1 MPSFIQRHRRLVVVA
16 AVALAIAAGGA
27 VAGFLL
33 LRSTGRT
40 VAVPGDQIGC
50 VYSSLESGHN
60 FIRSIQPGERV
71 TIGKTDELVQLPTN
85 DIVYNITSRNTS
97 PEAPQH
103 LLAYT
108 KGQVALFVEGVLKF
122 RFNTAGAS
130 ACKWY
135 SRYGMQST
143 YGDMGFTV
151 AAKPEGVQESPH
163 TGFYRFLAEAQGNTM
178 KQVVHD
184 ESTGFT
190 WQDLT
195 YGSASAEPVSI
206 TYGKHIGL
214 LVTKYLVLDLGGNFF
229 CGVQPGLTGAG
240 SVEGCPPMYFQ
251 LTSEYP
257 RDKTL
262 SDEHEATRRLD
273 AQLAQQRQ
281 AAKLQAANQAAAA
294 KLQAETQAAAIKA
307 AVTQRKVLE
316 AQIVNTRLT
325 ALNDPVVQKCLIYV
339 NAGLDCAGKKQ
350 QIIVAGVPQTGG

>member
-1 MPSFIQRHRRLVVVA
+1 MSSFVRRHRRLVTA
-16 AVALAIAAGGA
+16 AVVLVIAVTGA

-33 LRSTGRT
+33 LRSTGRS

-50 VYSSLESGHN
+50 VYSSFESGYN

-71 TIGKTDELVQLPTN
+71 RIGKTDELVQLPTN
-85 DIVYNITSRNTS
+85 DIVYNITSRDSS
-97 PEAPQH
+97 PEAPLH

-122 RFNTAGAS
+122 RFNTAGDS

-135 SRYGMQST
+135 SRYGTQST

-151 AAKPEGVQESPH
+151 AANSQGVQGSPH
-163 TGFYRFLAEAQGNTM
+163 AGFYRFLAEAQGDTM

-184 ESTGFT
+184 ESAGFT
-190 WQDLT
+190 WQQLT
-195 YGSASAEPVSI
+195 YGADPNVKTPAGAEPVSI
-206 TYGKHIGL
+206 TYGKHIGAL
-214 LVTKYLVLDLGGNFF
+214 LTKYLALDLGGNFF

-240 SVEGCPPMYFQ
+240 SAKGCPPMYFQ

-262 SDEHEATRRLD
+262 SDEHEAIRRLD
-273 AQLAQQRQ
+273 AQLSQQRQ
-281 AAKLQAANQAAAA
+281 AAKLQTQN
-294 KLQAETQAAAIKA
+294 QAAAIKA

-316 AQIVNTRLT
+316 AQIINTRLT
-325 ALNDPVVQKCLIYV
+325 ALNDPAVQKCLIFV
-339 NAGLDCAGKKQ
+339 KAGLDCTGKKQ
-350 QIIVAGVPQTGG
+350 QIIVAGVPQSGG

>member
-1 MPSFIQRHRRLVVVA
+1 MLNFIQRHRRLVVIC
-16 AVALAIAAGGA
+16 AVTLAIAAGGA

-33 LRSTGRT
+33 FRSTGRT

-50 VYSSLESGHN
+50 VYGSLESGHN

-85 DIVYNITSRNTS
+85 DIVYNITSRNNS

-108 KGQVALFVEGVLKF
+108 KGQVGLFVEGVLKF
-122 RFNTAGAS
+122 RFNTAGAT

-135 SRYGMQST
+135 SRYGMQSA

-151 AAKPEGVQESPH
+151 AAKSEGAQESPH
-163 TGFYRFLAEAQGNTM
+163 AGFYRFLAEAHGNTM

-184 ESTGFT
+184 ESTRFT
-190 WQDLT
+190 WQQLT
-195 YGSASAEPVSI
+195 YGADPSVKEAVATEPVSI

-214 LVTKYLVLDLGGNFF
+214 LVTKYLALDLGGNFF
-229 CGVQPGLTGAG
+229 CGVQPGLTGGGAA
-240 SVEGCPPMYFQ
+240 EGCPPMYFQ

-262 SDEHEATRRLD
+262 SDEHEATRRLE

-281 AAKLQAANQAAAA
+281 AAKLQAQNQAAA
-294 KLQAETQAAAIKA
+294 IRA
-307 AVTQRKVLE
+307 AVTQRKVLQ

-339 NAGLDCAGKKQ
+339 NAGLDCGGKKQ
-350 QIIVAGVPQTGG
+350 QIIVAGVPQIGK

>member
-1 MPSFIQRHRRLVVVA
+1 MSGFIRRHRRLVLQA
-16 AVALAIAAGGA
+16 AVIVAIAAGGT
-27 VAGFLL
+27 VAGLL
-33 LRSTGRT
+33 LLGGTGRS

-50 VYSSLESGHN
+50 VYGSLESGHN

-85 DIVYNITSRNTS
+85 DIVYNITSRGSS
-97 PEAPQH
+97 PEAPLH

-108 KGQVALFVEGVLKF
+108 QGQVALFVEGVLKF
-122 RFNTAGAS
+122 RFNTAGDS

-151 AAKPEGVQESPH
+151 AAKSQGAQESGH

-190 WQDLT
+190 WQQLT
-195 YGSASAEPVSI
+195 YGADPNVKNPVSGEPVSI
-206 TYGKHIGL
+206 TYGKHIGAL
-214 LVTKYLVLDLGGNFF
+214 LTKYLALDLGGNFF

-240 SVEGCPPMYFQ
+240 TANGCPPMYFQ

-262 SDEHEATRRLD
+262 SDEHEAIRRLD
-273 AQLAQQRQ
+273 AQLNQQRQ
-281 AAKLQAANQAAAA
+281 AAKLQAGN
-294 KLQAETQAAAIKA
+294 QAAAIKA
-307 AVTQRKVLE
+307 AVSQRKVLE

-325 ALNDPVVQKCLIYV
+325 ALNQPDVQKCLIYV
-339 NAGLDCAGKKQ
+339 KAGLDCTGKKQ
-350 QIIVAGVPQTGG
+350 QIIVAGVPQSGP

>member
-1 MPSFIQRHRRLVVVA
+1 MPGFVGRHRRLVVTAAVVVA
-16 AVALAIAAGGA
+16 AIAGGA
-27 VAGFLL
+27 AAGFLL

-50 VYSSLESGHN
+50 VYSSLERGHN
-60 FIRSIQPGERV
+60 FVRSIQPGDRV
-71 TIGKTDELVQLPTN
+71 TIGRTDELVQLPTN
-85 DIVYNITSRNTS
+85 DIVYNITSRDSS
-97 PEAPQH
+97 PGAPQH

-108 KGQVALFVEGVLKF
+108 KGQVALFIEGVLKF
-122 RFNTAGAS
+122 RFNTAGDS

-135 SRYGMQST
+135 SRYGTQST

-151 AAKPEGVQESPH
+151 AAKSEGAPESPH

-190 WQDLT
+190 WQQLT
-195 YGSASAEPVSI
+195 YGADPNVKTAAGAEPVSI
-206 TYGKHIGL
+206 TYGKHIGVL
-214 LVTKYLVLDLGGNFF
+214 LTKYLALGLGGNFF

-240 SVEGCPPMYFQ
+240 TAEGCPPMYLQ

-262 SDEHEATRRLD
+262 SDEHEAIRRLD
-273 AQLAQQRQ
+273 AQLNQQRQ
-281 AAKLQAANQAAAA
+281 AARLQAQN
-294 KLQAETQAAAIKA
+294 QAAAIKA
-307 AVTQRKVLE
+307 SVTQRKVLQ

-325 ALNDPVVQKCLIYV
+325 ALNDPDVQKCLIYV
-339 NAGLDCAGKKQ
+339 KAGLDCTGKKQ
-350 QIIVAGVPQTGG
+350 QIIVAGVPQSGK

>member
-1 MPSFIQRHRRLVVVA
+1 MAGRSRRTRP
-16 AVALAIAAGGA
+16 G
-27 VAGFLL
+27 
-33 LRSTGRT
+33 STGRS
-40 VAVPGDQIGC
+40 VAVPGDQVGC

-60 FIRSIQPGERV
+60 VIRSIQPGERV
-71 TIGKTDELVQLPTN
+71 RIGKTDELVQLPTN
-85 DIVYNITSRNTS
+85 DIVYNITSRGSS
-97 PEAPQH
+97 PEAPLH

-122 RFNTAGAS
+122 RFNTAGDS

-151 AAKPEGVQESPH
+151 AAKKPHVQESPH

-184 ESTGFT
+184 ESSGFT
-190 WQDLT
+190 WQQLT
-195 YGSASAEPVSI
+195 YGADANVKTPTNAEPVSI
-206 TYGKHIGL
+206 TYGKHIGAL
-214 LVTKYLVLDLGGNFF
+214 LSKYLALDLGGNFF

-240 SVEGCPPMYFQ
+240 TAEGCPAMYFQ

-262 SDEHEATRRLD
+262 SDEHEAIRRLD
-273 AQLAQQRQ
+273 AQLNQQRQ
-281 AAKLQAANQAAAA
+281 AAKLQAQNQAG
-294 KLQAETQAAAIKA
+294 AIKA
-307 AVTQRKVLE
+307 SVTQRKVLE

-325 ALNDPVVQKCLIYV
+325 ALNDPDV
-339 NAGLDCAGKKQ
+339 
-350 QIIVAGVPQTGG
+350 

>member
-1 MPSFIQRHRRLVVVA
+1 MSDFIRRHGRLVVTSAAVVAIAVA
-16 AVALAIAAGGA
+16 AV
-27 VAGFLL
+27 VAGLL
-33 LRSTGRT
+33 LFRSTGRS
-40 VAVPGDQIGC
+40 VAVPGDQVGC

-71 TIGKTDELVQLPTN
+71 RIGTTDELVQLPTN
-85 DIVYNITSRNTS
+85 DIVYNITSRNSS
-97 PEAPQH
+97 PDAPLH
-103 LLAYT
+103 LLAFT
-108 KGQVALFVEGVLKF
+108 QGEVALFVEGVLKF
-122 RFNTAGAS
+122 RFNTAGDR
-130 ACKWY
+130 ACQWY

-151 AAKPEGVQESPH
+151 AAKGQEVTPSAH

-190 WQDLT
+190 WQELT

-206 TYGKHIGL
+206 TYGKHIGAL
-214 LVTKYLVLDLGGNFF
+214 LTKYLALDLGGNFF

-240 SVEGCPPMYFQ
+240 SAEGCPPMYFQ

-262 SDEHEATRRLD
+262 SDEHDAIRRLD
-273 AQLAQQRQ
+273 AQLHQQRQ
-281 AAKLQAANQAAAA
+281 AARLQAQNR
-294 KLQAETQAAAIKA
+294 AAAIKA
-307 AVTQRKVLE
+307 AVTQRKLLE

-325 ALNDPVVQKCLIYV
+325 ALNDPDVQKCLIYV
-339 NAGLDCAGKKQ
+339 KAGLDCTGKKQ
-350 QIIVAGVPQTGG
+350 QIIVAGVPSSGR